1 MNALVGMLLLSAALP
16 AQGDT
21 PPLARALELAGDNRA
36 EIERALATVPEDM
49 RGGMEFLVEN
59 MPEQD
64 LRSLDAAFLL
74 HHCRAAY
81 RAWRQAPWHDQV
93 PEDVF
98 LEAILPYASVTERRD
113 AWREELR
120 RIAAPMVEG
129 VDSPGLAAARIN
141 QKLFH
146 EVGVKYSTERPKADQ
161 SPAESI
167 AAGTASCTGLS
178 ILLIDA
184 CRAVGVPARFAGTP
198 SWIDDSGN
206 HSWVEVWSD
215 GGWHYTG
222 AAEAAGDR
230 LDEAWFTERAQTARR
245 DDPQYAIYAA
255 CWRRTPVTF
264 PPAWRDGDAD
274 GPSVDAPVHA
284 VNVTDRYAA
293 PTE

>member
-1 MNALVGMLLLSAALP
+1 MH
-16 AQGDT
+16 
-21 PPLARALELAGDNRA
+21 E
-36 EIERALATVPEDM
+36 
-49 RGGMEFLVEN
+49 GMEFLVEN

-74 HHCRAAY
+74 HHCQAAY
-81 RAWRQAPWHDQV
+81 RAWREAAWHDQV

-98 LEAILPYASVTERRD
+98 LDAILPYASVTERRD
-113 AWREELR
+113 AWREDLR
-120 RIAAPMVEG
+120 RIATPMVEG

-141 QKLFH
+141 ARLFA

-167 AAGTASCTGLS
+167 AAGMASCTGLS

-184 CRAVGVPARFAGTP
+184 CRSVGVPARFVGTP

-215 GGWHYTG
+215 SAWHYTG
-222 AAEAAGDR
+222 AAEATDDR

-245 DDPQYAIYAA
+245 DDPRYAIYAA
-255 CWRRTPVTF
+255 CWRRTPIIF
-264 PPAWRDGDAD
+264 PPAWNDGDAG
-274 GPSVDAPVHA
+274 GPTVHA

-293 PTE
+293 AGP